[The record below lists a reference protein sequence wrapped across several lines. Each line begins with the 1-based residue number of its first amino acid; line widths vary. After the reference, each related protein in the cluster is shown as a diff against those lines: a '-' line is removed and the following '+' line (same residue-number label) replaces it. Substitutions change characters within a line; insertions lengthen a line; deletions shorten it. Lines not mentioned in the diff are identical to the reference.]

1 MEDGLH
7 EAPLGVNY
15 DMAQE
20 VFRKSGIQP
29 TVCYQCRKCTSGCPL
44 TFAMDYTPDQ
54 IVRFLILGLEERVLA
69 SRTIWVCS
77 SCETC
82 TTRCP
87 NDIDIAGLMDHLKEE
102 AHARGIV
109 PPECR
114 TVRTFHQ
121 AFLDDVARRGRVFEA
136 GLLQRY
142 MLTSG
147 AWKDRLADGTL
158 WSDVRMGWALL
169 RRGRLPLRPQGVRA
183 REEIRR
189 IFQSAGQAQPAS
201 QPPEAPSPG
210 NQSASEHP
218 EVPN

>member
-1 MEDGLH
+1 MDDGLNT
-7 EAPLGVNY
+7 ARLRVN
-15 DMAQE
+15 DELAERVLQ
-20 VFRKSGIQP
+20 KSRIQP

-44 TFAMDYTPDQ
+44 TFAMDHPPDR
-54 IVRFLILGLEERVLA
+54 IVRFLILGLEERVLR

-114 TVRTFHQ
+114 PIHAFHE
-121 AFLDDVARRGRVFEA
+121 AFLEDVARRGRVFEA

-147 AWKDRLADGTL
+147 VWKSRLADGTL
-158 WSDVRMGWALL
+158 WSEVRTGLALL
-169 RRGRLPLRPQGVRA
+169 RKGRLPLLPKGVQA
-183 REEIRR
+183 RDEIRR
-189 IFQSAGQAQPAS
+189 IFQGAGDS
-201 QPPEAPSPG
+201 EAPSDPVH
-210 NQSASEHP
+210 ASCGP
-218 EVPN
+218 ENTGTGADPS